1 MWSGNSCSVAD
12 DRARRGP
19 RRRSVAIVVAVS
31 VLWAA
36 PAAAQAVEPLRDLA
50 RAERPALV
58 ETLRDLVSIES
69 GSRDI
74 EGLDRMAEVV
84 AARLRALGGDVERVA
99 PSDVYRMSDTPD
111 PIGWTVVGRFEGEGT
126 RRILLLAHM
135 DTVYERGSLA
145 RQAFRIDGDRAYGPG
160 VADDKHGIA
169 LILHTLAL
177 LQAIDFRDY
186 GTITVAINAD
196 EEVSSPGSRDL
207 ITRLGAEADVVF
219 SCEGAGPDDRVVL
232 ATAGIGAVRLEVT
245 GRASHAG
252 AAPEQGRNALY
263 ELAHQILQMRDLS
276 DPATGRKLNWTLA
289 SAGTTRNVIPERAS
303 ATADVRVLRVADY
316 AVIERAVRERIG
328 RQLVAGTR
336 VEATFERRRPPL
348 EATPAARRVATHA
361 QTIYGE
367 IGRRLT
373 VVDTAGGGG
382 TDAAFAALETDAP
395 VLEGLGLRGF
405 GAHSTE
411 AEYVDLGSVEPRLY
425 LLARLIMDVSRD
437 AIEVASP

>member
-1 MWSGNSCSVAD
+1 
-12 DRARRGP
+12 
-19 RRRSVAIVVAVS
+19 
-31 VLWAA
+31 
-36 PAAAQAVEPLRDLA
+36 
-50 RAERPALV
+50 
-58 ETLRDLVSIES
+58 
-69 GSRDI
+69 
-74 EGLDRMAEVV
+74 
-84 AARLRALGGDVERVA
+84 
-99 PSDVYRMSDTPD
+99 MSDTPD

-126 RRILLLAHM
+126 RRILLLAHL

>member
-84 AARLRALGGDVERVA
+84 AERLRALGGDVERVA

>member
-84 AARLRALGGDVERVA
+84 AARLRALGGDVELVA